1 MRHHTGLSGQ
11 PSATPGSAPSEATRH
26 APPPSGEGGGSPGKA
41 APAPQTICARCGKP
55 VPAGENYCSCGE
67 PCPRDHPPERRTVLL
82 SWIVTV
88 GGMAGLLWLAA
99 NYAH

>member
-1 MRHHTGLSGQ
+1 M
-11 PSATPGSAPSEATRH
+11 
-26 APPPSGEGGGSPGKA
+26 
-41 APAPQTICARCGKP
+41 
-55 VPAGENYCSCGE
+55 YCSCGE
-67 PCPRDHPPERRTVLL
+67 PCPRKLPSERRTVLL

>member
-11 PSATPGSAPSEATRH
+11 PSAAAPAPSDER
-26 APPPSGEGGGSPGKA
+26 GGSPGKA
-41 APAPQTICARCGKP
+41 PPAPRTICATCGKP
-55 VPAGENYCSCGE
+55 VPAGEIYCRCGE
-67 PCPRDHPPERRTVLL
+67 PCPRDHPSERRTVLL
-82 SWIVTV
+82 SWIATV